1 MDDSMT
7 GPAAGILARLTDND
21 GDQATYLALR
31 AGLTSGWYIRGDR
44 GDAAVR
50 VGKAKIY
57 SINTKS
63 NSSNNPGGDGVA
75 GGNGREAQILSLDAE
90 RWVLC
95 KGASFA
101 VGNAVFNV
109 EDFNEAKQKITIH
122 CSKGPMRG
130 KLIDIHASR
139 CPFVFGRAHE
149 TDLCIMDR
157 ELSRRHGA
165 IMYISNRNGKNAR
178 SNKTSAASSG
188 GGGNFVLV
196 DLGSTVRVVSPLI
209 FFTSL
214 RISYTRLVKHWQ

>member
-1 MDDSMT
+1 MT
-7 GPAAGILARLTDND
+7 GPAAGILARITDAD
-21 GDQATYLALR
+21 GEQAAALALR
-31 AGLTSGWYIRGDR
+31 AGLTSGWYIRGER

-57 SINTKS
+57 STNKAAEGS
-63 NSSNNPGGDGVA
+63 
-75 GGNGREAQILSLDAE
+75 NGREAQILSLDAE
-90 RWVLC
+90 RWILC

-109 EDFNEAKQKITIH
+109 EDHNEAKQKITVH

-165 IMYISNRNGKNAR
+165 IIYVPNRNGKNPR
-178 SNKTSAASSG
+178 GKV

-196 DLGSTVRVVSPLI
+196 DLGSTVRGD
-209 FFTSL
+209 
-214 RISYTRLVKHWQ
+214 R